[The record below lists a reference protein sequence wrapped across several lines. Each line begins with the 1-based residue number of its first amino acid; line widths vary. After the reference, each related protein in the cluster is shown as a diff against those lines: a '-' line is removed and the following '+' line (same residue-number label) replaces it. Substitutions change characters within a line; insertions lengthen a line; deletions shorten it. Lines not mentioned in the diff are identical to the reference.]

1 MDYVIPE
8 TIIRLCIAVVL
19 GMLVGLERQRLEWA
33 AGLRTHMLVCTGSCL
48 FMIVSIHGFS
58 DVVGKP
64 GVELDPS
71 RVAAQVVS
79 GIGFIGAGTILFL
92 RGQVVRGLTTA
103 AGLWSVAAVGLAV
116 GGGLYVAATFTT
128 VLILI
133 ILAVIKPIEKRIFN
147 SSRIHALKVIAQ
159 EGKVVLQ
166 DIEKLAVAN
175 QVVFTEIRLYADSE
189 DKKQEFDFE
198 MDKLT
203 PRNNMIA
210 FIEQLRGLN
219 GIVSVNLTT

>member
-58 DVVGKP
+58 DIVGKP
-64 GVELDPS
+64 GVNLDPS

-116 GGGLYVAATFTT
+116 GGGLYVAAAFTT
-128 VLILI
+128 FLILV

-147 SSRIHALKVIAQ
+147 NARVQALKVTAH
-159 EGKVVLQ
+159 EGKVALQ
-166 DIEKLAVAN
+166 DIEDLAVAN
-175 QVVFTEIRLYADSE
+175 QIVFTEIRLYADAE
-189 DKKQEFDFE
+189 DKKQEFNFE

-203 PRNNMIA
+203 QRNKLMA

-219 GIVSVNLTT
+219 GIISVVLTT